1 MRLTSAN
8 QAIIPLSMRSVF
20 SRKPIASAKRRTAR
34 GLTIA
39 VARPAPHSMAKASRS
54 YPPVASSATKPTWC
68 SLQNAIN
75 SVIPAL
81 SLVKRRIAPSRPS
94 RTSSAAEQT
103 STPQIRS
110 VTVTCLVHTIDNR
123 ATVRSCVTL
132 QQAVPRLTSGCCRRG
147 NGRRAP
153 RTGSGGHLTPCSAA
167 PITLRRRLLDT
178 RGSVHKRG
186 YGHKQATAAP
196 IVAGVSEA
204 GDCSGKPGAG
214 CVGVAGSAALRR
226 ERQSGLCLAAALPG
240 RCGGTGRASLAARD
254 SDAGSS
260 EGDGTGR
267 RERGDRDRV
276 GRRLSPAGWYRHVT
290 LAMLALGFL
299 VVMRVTLKAAAATG
313 TASGKKGQPEPDLW
327 SISARMKS
335 AISSAACNSSP
346 V

>member
-39 VARPAPHSMAKASRS
+39 VARPAPHSMAKANRS

-81 SLVKRRIAPSRPS
+81 SLVKRRVAPSRPS

-110 VTVTCLVHTIDNR
+110 VTVTCLVHAIDNR

-132 QQAVPRLTSGCCRRG
+132 QQAVPRLTSGCCQRG
-147 NGRRAP
+147 NGRRTP

-178 RGSVHKRG
+178 RVRAVEPRHDRLIAAI
-186 YGHKQATAAP
+186 GHVVDEAP
-196 IVAGVSEA
+196 V
-204 GDCSGKPGAG
+204 
-214 CVGVAGSAALRR
+214 
-226 ERQSGLCLAAALPG
+226 AAAEIERLQDSEV
-240 RCGGTGRASLAARD
+240 AAILDIAARVACSPIEID
-254 SDAGSS
+254 DAGILRMCRIDFA
-260 EGDGTGR
+260 EYRAVQMLIGADGT
-267 RERGDRDRV
+267 
-276 GRRLSPAGWYRHVT
+276 
-290 LAMLALGFL
+290 
-299 VVMRVTLKAAAATG
+299 
-313 TASGKKGQPEPDLW
+313 
-327 SISARMKS
+327 
-335 AISSAACNSSP
+335 
-346 V
+346 

>member
-39 VARPAPHSMAKASRS
+39 VARPAPHSMAKVSRS

-75 SVIPAL
+75 SVIPAPL
-81 SLVKRRIAPSRPS
+81 LVKRRIAPSRPS

-110 VTVTCLVHTIDNR
+110 VTVTCLVHAIDNR

-132 QQAVPRLTSGCCRRG
+132 QQAVPRLTSGCCQRG
-147 NGRRAP
+147 NGRRTP

-178 RGSVHKRG
+178 RPQGSLQTSQQQHRG
-186 YGHKQATAAP
+186 IGYIAP
-196 IVAGVSEA
+196 S
-204 GDCSGKPGAG
+204 
-214 CVGVAGSAALRR
+214 L
-226 ERQSGLCLAAALPG
+226 G
-240 RCGGTGRASLAARD
+240 RKGIPSAARD
-254 SDAGSS
+254 CLLVLKPSDGIPTEPGNIIPGYGSH
-260 EGDGTGR
+260 EIGIIALHLYVTVQNGAMFPLL
-267 RERGDRDRV
+267 EYF
-276 GRRLSPAGWYRHVT
+276 SPRSRYAVR
-290 LAMLALGFL
+290 
-299 VVMRVTLKAAAATG
+299 AAYG
-313 TASGKKGQPEPDLW
+313 GEIVPPNSGVLR
-327 SISARMKS
+327 S
-335 AISSAACNSSP
+335 
-346 V
+346 

>member
-75 SVIPAL
+75 SVIPAP
-81 SLVKRRIAPSRPS
+81 SLVKRHIAPSRPS

-110 VTVTCLVHTIDNR
+110 VTVTCLVHAIDNR

-153 RTGSGGHLTPCSAA
+153 RTGSGGHLTPSSAA

-178 RGSVHKRG
+178 RG
-186 YGHKQATAAP
+186 
-196 IVAGVSEA
+196 
-204 GDCSGKPGAG
+204 CS
-214 CVGVAGSAALRR
+214 ALR
-226 ERQSGLCLAAALPG
+226 EADAGYCRQLRYHPALPVV
-240 RCGGTGRASLAARD
+240 D
-254 SDAGSS
+254 VDALI
-260 EGDGTGR
+260 DA
-267 RERGDRDRV
+267 V
-276 GRRLSPAGWYRHVT
+276 C
-290 LAMLALGFL
+290 
-299 VVMRVTLKAAAATG
+299 
-313 TASGKKGQPEPDLW
+313 
-327 SISARMKS
+327 
-335 AISSAACNSSP
+335 AIRFVAEEI
-346 V
+346 VE

>member
-39 VARPAPHSMAKASRS
+39 VARPALHSMAKASRS

-75 SVIPAL
+75 SVIPAP

-110 VTVTCLVHTIDNR
+110 VTVTCLVHAIDNR

-153 RTGSGGHLTPCSAA
+153 RTGSGGHLPPCSAA

-186 YGHKQATAAP
+186 PANHRA
-196 IVAGVSEA
+196 
-204 GDCSGKPGAG
+204 
-214 CVGVAGSAALRR
+214 SASLRR
-226 ERQSGLCLAAALPG
+226 
-240 RCGGTGRASLAARD
+240 RCGIGG
-254 SDAGSS
+254 
-260 EGDGTGR
+260 
-267 RERGDRDRV
+267 V
-276 GRRLSPAGWYRHVT
+276 
-290 LAMLALGFL
+290 
-299 VVMRVTLKAAAATG
+299 AAAAM
-313 TASGKKGQPEPDLW
+313 ASR
-327 SISARMKS
+327 S
-335 AISSAACNSSP
+335 
-346 V
+346 

>member
-39 VARPAPHSMAKASRS
+39 VARSALHSMAKASRS

-110 VTVTCLVHTIDNR
+110 VTVTCLVHAIDNR

-153 RTGSGGHLTPCSAA
+153 RTGSGGHLTPCSAV
-167 PITLRRRLLDT
+167 PITFRRRLLDT
-178 RGSVHKRG
+178 RDKPQALIILADRIFLHNRARLMDFATQNRLPGVYAYRELVEAGGLMS
-186 YGHKQATAAP
+186 YGPSYEDLHRRAATYVDKILKGAKPADLPIEQATKFNLV
-196 IVAGVSEA
+196 IN
-204 GDCSGKPGAG
+204 
-214 CVGVAGSAALRR
+214 RR
-226 ERQSGLCLAAALPG
+226 AAAALGLTIP
-240 RCGGTGRASLAARD
+240 RSILARAD
-254 SDAGSS
+254 
-260 EGDGTGR
+260 EVI
-267 RERGDRDRV
+267 E
-276 GRRLSPAGWYRHVT
+276 
-290 LAMLALGFL
+290 
-299 VVMRVTLKAAAATG
+299 
-313 TASGKKGQPEPDLW
+313 
-327 SISARMKS
+327 
-335 AISSAACNSSP
+335 
-346 V
+346 